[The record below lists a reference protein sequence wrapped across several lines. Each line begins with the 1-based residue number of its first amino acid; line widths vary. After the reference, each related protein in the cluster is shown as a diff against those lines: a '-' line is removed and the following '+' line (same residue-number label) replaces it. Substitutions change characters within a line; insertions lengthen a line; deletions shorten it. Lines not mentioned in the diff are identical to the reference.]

1 MREKAR
7 QMLSFLLR
15 FGLSAALLIYLFRK
29 DDLAKAI
36 VDIKNAD
43 LVYLGLAL
51 LANIFIYGILL
62 WRWNIIIKGLHL
74 SLPLKRVAK
83 WFWIGM
89 FFNLTLPTSTGG
101 DIVKAIGL
109 CKDAPDRAKVV
120 ASILLDRLFGF
131 IAITL
136 VAFVSYFAVHQ
147 IANNHLLLIAIIA
160 LFVVSW
166 GGLLFLLNERLYTF
180 MCGIFN
186 RLPRIKEKLLK
197 FHQAIVLIK
206 NKAGLMTGVIALSSV
221 SQVLLGLSY
230 FFTAKGIH
238 QDVHLIY
245 CIAFAPLVC
254 VASSLPSVGG
264 FGFRESALVCL
275 FLKVGV
281 LAAKAKSVA
290 LLNSVYLILLGL
302 VGACVYVSSVFTR
315 RLQRHPPDSAD
326 GKLDDH

>member
-1 MREKAR
+1 VKEKAK

-15 FGLSAALLIYLFRK
+15 FGLSAALLIYLFQK
-29 DDLAKAI
+29 DDLIKA
-36 VDIKNAD
+36 VADIKNAN
-43 LVYLGLAL
+43 LTYLAL
-51 LANIFIYGILL
+51 ALFCNIIIYGILL
-62 WRWNIIIKGLHL
+62 LRWNMIIKGLHL
-74 SLPLKRVAK
+74 ALPLKRVAK

-109 CKDAPDRAKVV
+109 CKGTHDRAKVI

-147 IANNHLLLIAIIA
+147 IANNHLLLITIIV
-160 LFVVSW
+160 LFAVSW
-166 GGLLFLLNERLYTF
+166 GGLLFLLNEKLYTF

-197 FHQAIVLIK
+197 FHQAIILIK
-206 NKAGLMTGVIALSSV
+206 NKAGLMGAVIALSCL
-221 SQVLLGLSY
+221 SQALLGLSY
-230 FFTAKGIH
+230 FFTAQGLH
-238 QDVHLIY
+238 QNVNVVY

-254 VASSLPSVGG
+254 VASSMPSVGG

-275 FLKVGV
+275 FLKVGL
-281 LAAKAKSVA
+281 LAAKAKSIA
-290 LLNSVYLILLGL
+290 LLNSLYLILLGL

-315 RLQRHPPDSAD
+315 RLQRHPSDSAD
-326 GKLDDH
+326 GRPIDH